1 MSVLS
6 EKTFD
11 ALEIR
16 DTSDHNGDTVFNG
29 SFVDKTIIIENGLN
43 QTVTFQCQAS
53 MHSDFSNSFDVGTTW
68 DVSATTNDYQTCESY
83 FPYWR
88 LVASCASSPTTGDV
102 TVHVLG
108 VQA

>member
-11 ALEIR
+11 ELEIR
-16 DTSDHNGDTVFNG
+16 DTNDHNGDTVFNG
-29 SFVDKTIIIENGLN
+29 SFVVKTIIIENDLN

-53 MHSDFSNSFDVGTTW
+53 MHDDFSNNFDVGAPW
-68 DVSATTNDYQTCESY
+68 DVNASTNFYQTCDSY

-88 LVASCASSPTTGDV
+88 LVASCASSPSSGDV
-102 TVHVLG
+102 TVYVLG
-108 VQA
+108 VQS

>member
-11 ALEIR
+11 ELEIR
-16 DTSDHNGDTVFNG
+16 DTSDHTGNTVFNG
-29 SFVDKTIIIENGLN
+29 SFVVKTIIIENALN
-43 QTVTFQCQAS
+43 QAVTFQCQAS
-53 MHSDFSNSFDVGTTW
+53 MHDDFSNKFDVGATW
-68 DVSATTNDYQTCESY
+68 DVPANTNSYQTCDSY

-88 LVASCASSPTTGDV
+88 LVASCSSAPSSGDV

-108 VQA
+108 VQS

>member
-11 ALEIR
+11 ELEIR
-16 DTSDHNGDTVFNG
+16 DTSDHTGTTVFNG
-29 SFVDKTIIIENGLN
+29 SFVVKTIIIENELN
-43 QTVTFQCQAS
+43 QAVTFQCQAS
-53 MHSDFSNSFDVGTTW
+53 MHDDFTNSFDVGSTW
-68 DVSATTNDYQTCESY
+68 DVSASTNDYQTCESY

-88 LVASCASSPTTGDV
+88 LVASCSSSPSSGDV
-102 TVHVLG
+102 TVHILG

>member
-11 ALEIR
+11 ELEIR
-16 DTSDHNGDTVFNG
+16 DTNDHNGDTVFNG
-29 SFVDKTIIIENGLN
+29 SFVVKTIIIENSLN
-43 QTVTFQCQAS
+43 QAVTFQCQAS
-53 MHSDFSNSFDVGTTW
+53 MHADFSNNFDVGTEW
-68 DVSATTNDYQTCESY
+68 DVAGSTNDYQTCESY

-88 LVASCASSPTTGDV
+88 LIASCASAPSSGDV

-108 VQA
+108 VSA

>member
-11 ALEIR
+11 ELEIR
-16 DTSDHNGDTVFNG
+16 DTSDHTGATVFNG
-29 SFVDKTIIIENGLN
+29 SFVVKTIIIENKLD
-43 QTVTFQCQAS
+43 QAVTFQCQAS
-53 MHSDFSNSFDVGTTW
+53 MHPDFSNNFDVGAEW
-68 DVSATTNDYQTCESY
+68 DVPANTNDYQTCESY

-88 LVASCASSPTTGDV
+88 LIASCASSPSSGDV

-108 VQA
+108 VSA

>member
-1 MSVLS
+1 MILS

-16 DTSDHNGDTVFNG
+16 DTNDHDGDTVFNG
-29 SFVDKTIIIENGLN
+29 SFVVKTIIIENELN
-43 QTVTFQCQAS
+43 QAVTFQCQAS
-53 MHSDFSNSFDVGTTW
+53 MHADFSNNFDVGATW
-68 DVSATTNDYQTCESY
+68 DVASSTNDYQTCESY

-88 LVASCASSPTTGDV
+88 LVATCSSSPSSGDV

-108 VQA
+108 VQT

>member
-6 EKTFD
+6 EKTFNEV
-11 ALEIR
+11 EIR
-16 DTSDHNGDTVFNG
+16 DTSDHTGDTVFNG
-29 SFVDKTIIIENGLN
+29 SYVVKTIIIENSLN

-53 MHSDFSNSFDVGTTW
+53 MHADFSNNFDVGAEW
-68 DVSATTNDYQTCESY
+68 DVSASTNAYQTCESY

-88 LVASCASSPTTGDV
+88 LVASCASSPSSGDV

-108 VQA
+108 VSA